1 MATISSNFFTG
12 KIALHV
18 QLTAKLPYYA
28 LHILT
33 TDALSLFIRAG
44 NYWWVSHQMG
54 EEDGFMR
61 AEVEEE
67 ADKRLPPVKGWQ
79 FFTTSGWFSS
89 GDHTLECSRRP
100 SAESAGQFVR

>member
-12 KIALHV
+12 EIALHV
-18 QLTAKLPYYA
+18 QVTAKLPYYA

-44 NYWWVSHQMG
+44 NYWWVSHRMG

-61 AEVEEE
+61 AEVGEEH
-67 ADKRLPPVKGWQ
+67 KRLPPFKGWQ
-79 FFTTSGWFSS
+79 FSTTSGWFSE
-89 GDHTLECSRRP
+89 DYALECSRHP
-100 SAESAGQFVR
+100 SAESAGPFVC